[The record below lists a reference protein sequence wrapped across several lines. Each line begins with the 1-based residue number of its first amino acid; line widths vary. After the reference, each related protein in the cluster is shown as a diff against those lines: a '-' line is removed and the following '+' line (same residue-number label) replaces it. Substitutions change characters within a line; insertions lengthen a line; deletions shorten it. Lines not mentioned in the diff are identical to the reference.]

1 MIYYKHY
8 VYKAQNSSIFLSI
21 NEKKKRNG
29 RSTRNGLS
37 LLSRVFLFI
46 CWHSV
51 LYVLLYFLF
60 IFFSDNVVHKIIQAY
75 DT

>member
-46 CWHSV
+46 NSK
-51 LYVLLYFLF
+51 VLLYFLF

>member
-46 CWHSV
+46 NSK
-51 LYVLLYFLF
+51 VLLYFLF
-60 IFFSDNVVHKIIQAY
+60 IFFSDNVVHKIMQAY